1 MWRIINTLTVNDAVL
16 RLSVT
21 PQRHVKL
28 RVELPRVYQQIGNLK
43 SRLFSTFLSI
53 TDI

>member
-1 MWRIINTLTVNDAVL
+1 MWRSINTLAVNDAFL

-28 RVELPRVYQQIGNLK
+28 RVELPRVYQQIGNLE
-43 SRLFSTFLSI
+43 
-53 TDI
+53 